1 MFELTGNDY
10 QAIWLSARVAT
21 LATLLALPAGFAV
34 AALLVFVRLP
44 GKALL
49 EGLVNLPLV
58 LPPVVVGYL
67 LLVLLGQD
75 SWLGGL
81 LNVLGIRIIF
91 TWKAAVLAALV
102 VGFPL
107 LVRSLRIGMESI
119 DKDLL
124 AAARTLGASWH
135 DLLFTMI
142 LPLSWR
148 SMLAGA
154 TLMFARG
161 LGEFGATI
169 MIAGNIA
176 GATRTIPLAIYDYTA
191 VPGGDGQALTLC
203 LVAISLSLTV
213 LLVNERLVGRRC
225 AKKEKSP

>member
-1 MFELTGNDY
+1 MFELSANDY
-10 QAIWLSARVAT
+10 QAIWLSAQVAT

-49 EGLVNLPLV
+49 EGLINLPLV

-67 LLVLLGQD
+67 LLVLLGEG
-75 SWLGGL
+75 SPLGGL
-81 LNVLGIRIIF
+81 LKALGIRIIF

-119 DKDLL
+119 DKNLL
-124 AAARTLGASWH
+124 AAARTLGAPWH
-135 DLLFTMI
+135 DQLFTMI

-148 SMLAGA
+148 SLLAGA

-176 GATRTIPLAIYDYTA
+176 GSTRTIPLAIYDYAA
-191 VPGGDGQALTLC
+191 VPGGDSQALTLC

-213 LLVNERLVGRRC
+213 LLGSERLVGRRR
-225 AKKEKSP
+225 AKREKNS

>member
-1 MFELTGNDY
+1 MFELSANDY
-10 QAIWLSARVAT
+10 QAIWLSTKVAT

-49 EGLVNLPLV
+49 EGLINLPLV

-67 LLVLLGQD
+67 LLLLVGQD
-75 SWLGGL
+75 SWFGGL
-81 LNVLGIRIIF
+81 LNTLGIHVIF
-91 TWKAAVLAALV
+91 TRKAAMLAALV

-119 DKDLL
+119 DQDLL
-124 AAARTLGASWH
+124 AAARTLGAPWH

-148 SMLAGA
+148 SLLAGA

-176 GATRTIPLAIYDYTA
+176 GSTRTIPLAIYDYAA
-191 VPGGDGQALTLC
+191 VPGGDSQALTLC

-213 LLVNERLVGRRC
+213 LLGSERLVGRRR
-225 AKKEKSP
+225 AKRENNS